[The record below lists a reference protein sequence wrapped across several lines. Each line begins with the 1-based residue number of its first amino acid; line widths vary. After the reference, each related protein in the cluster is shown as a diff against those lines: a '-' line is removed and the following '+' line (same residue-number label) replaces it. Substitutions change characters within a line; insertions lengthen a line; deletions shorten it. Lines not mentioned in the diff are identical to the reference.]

1 MNYSKEF
8 SSKYFIKVA
17 CRVQIWK
24 KAFCQNIDYFY
35 NIMFMY
41 LLCIYQKTIIL
52 SLFKIRTLNFIMYI
66 LTILTCPLKHMSLDY
81 II

>member
-1 MNYSKEF
+1 MEKSILA
-8 SSKYFIKVA
+8 KYRLF
-17 CRVQIWK
+17 WLP
-24 KAFCQNIDYFY
+24 FY
-35 NIMFMY
+35 DIMFMY

-52 SLFKIRTLNFIMYI
+52 SRFKILTLNFIMYI